1 MEEQLSDVLDN
12 VLGLL
17 LLEGSYEIEE
27 SDELVNVLIETK
39 DAGRL
44 IGFRG
49 ESLESLQLIVNQIMS
64 RKLKGTEPDGKE
76 EYKRV
81 ILDVEGWRKQKE
93 EDLKTRASEW
103 AKQVLETGKE
113 MELEPMSPWQ
123 RRIVHM
129 AVEKIGSLTTES
141 VGEGRDR
148 HIVIKL
154 KSQISRPEDDQ
165 PLAENLKSEETKSE
179 DVKPEQ
185 VEVKSDDVN
194 PKEA

>member
-1 MEEQLSDVLDN
+1 MEEQLSESLDN
-12 VLGLL
+12 LLGLL

-27 SDELVNVLIETK
+27 VEESVNVLIETK

-64 RKLKGTEPDGKE
+64 RKLKGNKAVGTEEDGF
-76 EYKRV
+76 KRV
-81 ILDVEGWRKQKE
+81 LLDVEGWRKQKE
-93 EDLKTRASEW
+93 ADLKTRASEW
-103 AKQVLETGKE
+103 AKQVLESGKE

-129 AVEKIGSLTTES
+129 SVEEMGNLVTES

-148 HIVIKL
+148 HIVIK
-154 KSQISRPEDDQ
+154 
-165 PLAENLKSEETKSE
+165 
-179 DVKPEQ
+179 
-185 VEVKSDDVN
+185 VKSDDV
-194 PKEA
+194 KSEED